1 MLKRI
6 IQIFSIPF
14 EPENE
19 DSNRDSIVLSL
30 INIAFVIVTLYYL
43 IGVIS
48 RGFLAVQLIIVIG
61 MFTVLLYSR
70 VLVGKGKADLVSSY
84 MAGIQWLL
92 ATVLVLFFEN
102 GLRAPAYIAI
112 QMFLIV
118 YVGLL
123 HGRRDVIILTILSIL
138 VSVIVAVLEF
148 QGIFLTQPKVPD
160 VSFTLFAQIIF
171 YPLAAYLVIR
181 TLRNLNLTI
190 ALYKNESIKR
200 QQSEKKLEIAYET
213 TLEGWAQAL
222 ELKDKETV
230 GHSRRVTD
238 LALLVA
244 EGLNLDEEEKRYIR
258 YGALLH
264 DIGKMGI
271 PDEIL
276 NKTDALSPRDREI
289 INQHPVHA
297 YNLLKNISYLQHAIS
312 IPYSHH
318 ENWNGSGYPQGLKG
332 ENIPLAARIFSIVD
346 NWDAL
351 TSNRPYRKA
360 WSQEKAKKYLLE
372 QSGKKFD
379 PELVQTFLS
388 VINHK
393 KEF

>member
-1 MLKRI
+1 M
-6 IQIFSIPF
+6 
-14 EPENE
+14 
-19 DSNRDSIVLSL
+19 
-30 INIAFVIVTLYYL
+30 
-43 IGVIS
+43 
-48 RGFLAVQLIIVIG
+48 
-61 MFTVLLYSR
+61 
-70 VLVGKGKADLVSSY
+70 
-84 MAGIQWLL
+84 
-92 ATVLVLFFEN
+92 
-102 GLRAPAYIAI
+102 
-112 QMFLIV
+112 
-118 YVGLL
+118 
-123 HGRRDVIILTILSIL
+123 
-138 VSVIVAVLEF
+138 
-148 QGIFLTQPKVPD
+148 
-160 VSFTLFAQIIF
+160 
-171 YPLAAYLVIR
+171 IR